1 MSELTFKNKKG
12 EWVTYP
18 NAEEQIEWLEHEIER
33 LKDQQIK
40 AENLPISDVVG
51 QSELLV
57 NFLWEQYKIHRII
70 TKKAYM
76 TMVANARKINQ

>member
-1 MSELTFKNKKG
+1 METNVNNITEPQYDAK
-12 EWVTYP
+12 
-18 NAEEQIEWLEHEIER
+18 
-33 LKDQQIK
+33 
-40 AENLPISDVVG
+40 LPVVG

-76 TMVANARKINQ
+76 LMVANARKINQ